1 MTSRLA
7 RISAPAMFGFRLACA
22 CGVLIVA
29 VVVVVLMLVASGVV
43 R

>member
-1 MTSRLA
+1 MTNRLA
-7 RISAPAMFGFRLACA
+7 RIAFPAMFGFRLACA

-29 VVVVVLMLVASGVV
+29 TILVVLMLVVSGVV